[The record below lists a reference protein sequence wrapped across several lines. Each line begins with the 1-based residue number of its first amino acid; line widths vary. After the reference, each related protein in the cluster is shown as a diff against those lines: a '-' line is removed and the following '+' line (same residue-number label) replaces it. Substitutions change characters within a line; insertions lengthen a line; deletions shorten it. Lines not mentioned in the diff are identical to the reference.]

1 MLQSFY
7 PLLFYGP
14 LQFYGLVRDAPTI
27 IRGPLHRGLAVGGA
41 EGFWCRGIWLVG
53 PPNDYY
59 EAL

>member
-41 EGFWCRGIWLVG
+41 EGFWEV
-53 PPNDYY
+53 YY
-59 EAL
+59 RRATQRLL